1 MGSTRERILQHIHKN
16 PGITFRK
23 LVNELGM
30 GIGNVQYHLHV
41 LEKRGLIV
49 SKRMGGKRYL
59 FPKNFEKKYE
69 PLLRAIST
77 ETQRKILILLS
88 EGEKNQSEISS
99 ILKLS
104 PATINYHMKRL
115 EKLGLI
121 KRNRR
126 GREVVYHPNFDIET
140 LVRVISEYRPGLWDK
155 LADKLIDLMIEIQG
169 EEG

>member
-1 MGSTRERILQHIHKN
+1 MGSTREQILQYISIN
-16 PGITFRK
+16 PGITFRR
-23 LVNELGM
+23 LVDELGM

-49 SKRMGGKRYL
+49 SKKMGGKRYL
-59 FPKNFEKKYE
+59 FPKNFEGKYE

-77 ETQRKILILLS
+77 ETQRKILLLLS

-99 ILKLS
+99 TLKLS
-104 PATINYHMKRL
+104 PATINYHTKQM

-126 GREVVYHPNFDIET
+126 GREVIYQPNFDIET
-140 LVRVISEYRPGLWDK
+140 LVRVISEYRPKLWDK
-155 LADKLIDLMIEIQG
+155 LADKLIDMMVEIKG
-169 EEG
+169 EEE